1 MDQSPHRR
9 YGSCPET
16 YGNQGTTGAKDL
28 EESQRELIVPI
39 SVILESFVVDILLL
53 VESLTFMEAIQHT
66 LVNAS
71 LQHWI
76 PAFAGMT
83 CFTMPP
89 HNQSYPRRR
98 ALSLS
103 SQLSQGSAVEL
114 R

>member
-1 MDQSPHRR
+1 
-9 YGSCPET
+9 
-16 YGNQGTTGAKDL
+16 
-28 EESQRELIVPI
+28 LIVPI

-83 CFTMPP
+83 CLTMPP

-103 SQLSQGSAVEL
+103 SQLLQGAAVEL